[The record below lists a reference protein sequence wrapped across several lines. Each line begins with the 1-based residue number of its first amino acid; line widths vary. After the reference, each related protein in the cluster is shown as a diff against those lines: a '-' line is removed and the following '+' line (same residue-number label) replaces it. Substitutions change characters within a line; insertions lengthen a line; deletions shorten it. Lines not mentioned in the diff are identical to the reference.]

1 MSNQTVSQKPYAD
14 KSLNGIITYD
24 DGAGTVI
31 SGGTITV
38 NTLDVTTLDVNNIQ
52 GKAPADNITLYTN
65 TTGNIRLGELSTNLN
80 TISGATLDLR
90 STDLVFDTN
99 NDTDF
104 ETGNNLLMN
113 TVGVTDIISTQIT
126 LNASGKVRIGG
137 GQDLEPVTPA
147 NPMYIGK
154 DITSANLFLGNATY
168 PPSCTAT
175 ATLANEICNYSTVQS
190 LVAGGGSSIL
200 SSNNTFT
207 GSNTFTQPLLCDSYE
222 PTSNVLNIGTT
233 PVVIND
239 ITIGSSLSRTTMQ
252 GSQVTIST
260 LRSDE
265 IRAIN
270 NVSHNLFANTLASNT
285 ADINIGTAVLAH
297 TNTLNLSANDGVCN
311 IGTIS
316 GRTADVNILTGSPA
330 CSGDFNVGTGT
341 GFAGDVR
348 IANNSSV
355 PNTVSI
361 GSVSTTNTLIGANL
375 NLNTSGNGNTKI
387 NNTASQTGNVSIGNA
402 NTTTTAI
409 AGAIVNINSNSNGNV
424 NIASVLNTTSTITLG
439 NNSANCTLNI
449 GRQMTPT
456 YTYTDAN
463 GANVA
468 TAIGYY
474 NESVSFTTT
483 TINST
488 TTGMLNF
495 SIPDDGVWL
504 IIFSV
509 RVESNNTSSSS
520 VSRLAIGL
528 GETSGDFNY
537 CEFWS
542 GTAVVSGTTA
552 ATKTYLAPLC
562 THVDR
567 FPAGKGVWVNALGN
581 GNNGIRALIKS
592 AKWTRLA

>member
-1 MSNQTVSQKPYAD
+1 MT
-14 KSLNGIITYD
+14 KSMNGIIVYD

-31 SGGTITV
+31 ENGT
-38 NTLDVTTLDVNNIQ
+38 VTTNTFETTNFNCNNIQ
-52 GKAPADNITLYTN
+52 GISPADNITLYTD

-80 TISGATLDLR
+80 TISGATVDLR

-113 TVGVTDIISTQIT
+113 TIGTTDIISSQIT
-126 LNASGKVRIGG
+126 LNATGKVRIGG
-137 GQDLEPVTPA
+137 GQDIEPVTPA
-147 NPMYIGK
+147 NSLYIGK
-154 DITSANLFLGNATY
+154 DITSANFFLGNATY

-175 ATLANEICNYSTVQS
+175 ATTANHICNYSTVQS
-190 LVAGGGSSIL
+190 LISGAGSIL
-200 SSNNTFT
+200 GTNNTWT
-207 GSNTFTQPLLCDSYE
+207 GTNNFQNTT
-222 PTSNVLNIGTT
+222 
-233 PVVIND
+233 
-239 ITIGSSLSRTTMQ
+239 
-252 GSQVTIST
+252 
-260 LRSDE
+260 
-265 IRAIN
+265 
-270 NVSHNLFANTLASNT
+270 
-285 ADINIGTAVLAH
+285 
-297 TNTLNLSANDGVCN
+297 
-311 IGTIS
+311 TIS
-316 GRTADVNILTGSPA
+316 GLTNINQG
-330 CSGDFNVGTGT
+330 GTLGT
-341 GFAGDVR
+341 T
-348 IANNSSV
+348 I
-355 PNTVSI
+355 
-361 GSVSTTNTLIGANL
+361 
-375 NLNTSGNGNTKI
+375 
-387 NNTASQTGNVSIGNA
+387 NTAGNSGTIIIGNVSTPT
-402 NTTTTAI
+402 NTI
-409 AGAIVNINSNSNGNV
+409 SGAAVNINNSVNGNV

-474 NESVSFTTT
+474 NESVSFSTT
-483 TINST
+483 TIGTNC
-488 TTGMLNF
+488 TGMLNF
-495 SIPDDGVWL
+495 SIPDDGVWMV
-504 IIFSV
+504 IFSV
-509 RVESNNTSSSS
+509 RVESNTTSSSS

-552 ATKTYLAPLC
+552 VTKTYLAPLC

>member
-1 MSNQTVSQKPYAD
+1 MSNQTVSQQPYAD
-14 KSLNGIITYD
+14 KSMNGIITYD
-24 DGAGTVI
+24 DGSGTVI

-38 NTLDVTTLDVNNIQ
+38 NTLDVTNLDVNTIQ
-52 GKAPADNITLYTN
+52 GKTPADNITLYTN
-65 TTGNIRLGELSTNLN
+65 TTGNISLGELSTNLN

-113 TVGVTDIISTQIT
+113 TVGTTDIISSQIT
-126 LNASGKVRIGG
+126 LNATGKVRIGG

-175 ATLANEICNYSTVQS
+175 ATTANHICNYSTVQS
-190 LVAGGGSSIL
+190 LISGAGSIL
-200 SSNNTFT
+200 GTNNTWT
-207 GSNTFTQPLLCDSYE
+207 GTNNFQNTT
-222 PTSNVLNIGTT
+222 
-233 PVVIND
+233 
-239 ITIGSSLSRTTMQ
+239 
-252 GSQVTIST
+252 
-260 LRSDE
+260 
-265 IRAIN
+265 
-270 NVSHNLFANTLASNT
+270 
-285 ADINIGTAVLAH
+285 
-297 TNTLNLSANDGVCN
+297 
-311 IGTIS
+311 TIS
-316 GRTADVNILTGSPA
+316 GLTNINQGGTLGTTINTAGN
-330 CSGDFNVGTGT
+330 TGT
-341 GFAGDVR
+341 
-348 IANNSSV
+348 I
-355 PNTVSI
+355 I
-361 GSVSTTNTLIGANL
+361 I
-375 NLNTSGNGNTKI
+375 
-387 NNTASQTGNVSIGNA
+387 GNVSTPT
-402 NTTTTAI
+402 NTI
-409 AGAIVNINSNSNGNV
+409 SGAAVNINNSVNGNV

-456 YTYTDAN
+456 YTYTNAN

-474 NESVSFTTT
+474 NSSVSFTTT

-509 RVESNNTSSSS
+509 RVESNTTSSSS

-528 GETSGDFNY
+528 GTTSGNFDY

-552 ATKTYLAPLC
+552 VTKTYLAPLC

-567 FPAGKGVWVNALGN
+567 FTAGQGVWVNALGN

-592 AKWTRLA
+592 ARWTRLA